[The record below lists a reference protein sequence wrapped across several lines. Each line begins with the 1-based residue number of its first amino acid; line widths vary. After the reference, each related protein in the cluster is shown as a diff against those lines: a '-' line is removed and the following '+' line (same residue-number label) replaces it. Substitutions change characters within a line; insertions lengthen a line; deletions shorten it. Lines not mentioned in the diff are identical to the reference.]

1 MFGWLKKKKEPA
13 ETETAK
19 FFKKLDEVRGQYMEK
34 RFFPVI
40 EGHLELLRE
49 NLQNVLD
56 RPAEL
61 PSWALSGGPHPI
73 PTIDGPPFAQSRW
86 YFAIFRG
93 HVDELC

>member
-56 RPAEL
+56 RPDPEKAKEY
-61 PSWALSGGPHPI
+61 PD
-73 PTIDGPPFAQSRW
+73 PTDDPWSAARREGRFVP
-86 YFAIFRG
+86 
-93 HVDELC
+93 